1 MKGSG
6 AVSRLTAPQR
16 SVVGQLR
23 VYLELAKGGTDPL
36 SWDRPA
42 LGRCRA
48 WLAGRRCRGGRRCR
62 AAVGDRDGVLG
73 SGDGLDLDRSGGTRE
88 RAGSPGHLA
97 VSYRACLEIE

>member
-36 SWDRPA
+36 SWIVA
-42 LGRCRA
+42 LFED
-48 WLAGRRCRGGRRCR
+48 
-62 AAVGDRDGVLG
+62 AV
-73 SGDGLDLDRSGGTRE
+73 
-88 RAGSPGHLA
+88 PG
-97 VSYRACLEIE
+97 